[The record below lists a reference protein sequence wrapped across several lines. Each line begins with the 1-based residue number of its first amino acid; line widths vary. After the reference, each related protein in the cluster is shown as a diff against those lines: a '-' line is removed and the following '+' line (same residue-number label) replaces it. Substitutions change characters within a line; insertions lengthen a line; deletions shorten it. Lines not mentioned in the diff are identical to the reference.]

1 MYITGIGFANIRG
14 FSGERAVHHLPLPVP
29 PDGGSWTV
37 IAGRNGSGKSTL
49 LRALALCLAGPH
61 VARTLVPD
69 FGGWI
74 TSGER
79 TAWARAYVRPDPAF
93 DRLTGRGEA
102 PDRLVSLGLSWTA
115 HEDVA
120 GGPQRRP
127 GGFGNPPQPQ
137 MSSYDGQ
144 DGTSEPDTER
154 IAVRGPW
161 TSGVPQG
168 WFCAAYGPFR
178 RLTGGSDDARRLML
192 APGPAGRMASLFHE
206 DASLSEGV
214 SWLKEL
220 RLRGLEDQ
228 RDAGELLRTVLELL
242 SDGLLPDG
250 YRALR
255 VTADGLWVAPGGNPE
270 RAYPLREMSDGFRTV
285 ASLVL
290 DIVRQVQNTYGT
302 LDLASDAEGHP
313 VVRMP
318 GVVIIDEVDAH
329 LHVTWQQ
336 RIGEWL
342 RTHFPRIQFIVTS
355 HSPYICQAADPGGL
369 IRLPGP
375 EETDRGPEVIDD
387 ALYHRIVYG
396 SGEDTVLSELF
407 GLESPYS
414 SRAEEDRRRLVQLEK
429 KVFAG
434 EADDQEALEF
444 RELTARLRSSRSS
457 RAREVAARLGSGQ

>member
-1 MYITGIGFANIRG
+1 MYITGFGFANVRG
-14 FSGERAVHHLPLPVP
+14 FSGERAVEHLPLPVP

-74 TSGER
+74 TSEEQS
-79 TAWARAYVRPDPAF
+79 AWARAYVRPDPYV
-93 DRLTGRGEA
+93 DGLTGRGGA
-102 PDRLVSLGLSWTA
+102 VVRPVPLGLSWTA
-115 HEDVA
+115 AEEASGGARPYA
-120 GGPQRRP
+120 GYGA
-127 GGFGNPPQPQ
+127 PPQPR
-137 MSSYDGQ
+137 MASYG
-144 DGTSEPDTER
+144 GEER
-154 IAVRGPW
+154 VGKEGPERVAERGPW
-161 TSGVPQG
+161 ASGVPQG

-220 RLRGLEDQ
+220 RLRALEEQ
-228 RDAGELLRTVLELL
+228 QEAGELLESVLELL
-242 SDGLLPDG
+242 SDELLPDG

-255 VTADGLWVAPGGNPE
+255 VTSDGLWVAPGGDVE

-302 LDLASDAEGHP
+302 LDFASDADGRS

-355 HSPYICQAADPGGL
+355 HSTYVCQAADPGGL

-375 EETDRGPEVIDD
+375 EEENRAPEVVDD
-387 ALYHRIVYG
+387 ALYRRIVYG
-396 SGEDTVLSELF
+396 SGDDAALSELF
-407 GLESPYS
+407 GLETPYS
-414 SRAEEDRRRLVQLEK
+414 SRAEVQRARLVRLER
-429 KVFAG
+429 KVFADEAG
-434 EADDQEALEF
+434 EDELREY
-444 RELTARLRSSRSS
+444 RELSNLLTSSLAT
-457 RAREVAARLGSGQ
+457 RADEVAARLGGRR